1 MSKPPAAVEA
11 EVPEGF
17 IALLSQD
24 HLVEFKG
31 FLDDSV
37 DAVGA
42 VVKAEVDPT
51 LEEVIAAQDGLRY
64 QCEASERFP

>member
-1 MSKPPAAVEA
+1 MSKPPPAVEA

-24 HLVEFKG
+24 HLVEFKS
-31 FLDDSV
+31 FLSDSV

-42 VVKAEVDPT
+42 VVKVEVDPT
-51 LEEVIAAQDGLRY
+51 LEEVIAAQDWAPL
-64 QCEASERFP
+64 PM